1 MAKSK
6 ARTLLVKLQST
17 AETGYFYVRSRP
29 RTSGKLSQI
38 KYDPKAK
45 RHVLFVEKKLK

>member
-1 MAKSK
+1 MAKAKTRSI
-6 ARTLLVKLQST
+6 LVKLAST
-17 AETGYFYVRSRP
+17 AETGYFFVRSRP

-45 RHVLFVEKKLK
+45 RHVLFIEKKLK